1 MCKWQIIAN
10 TLSLSHS
17 LISSLIH
24 SLIPSP
30 PHSFTPSPMQL
41 PQHLQETVGTLL
53 AESQWT
59 CTGKRETRVVCPP
72 HSCSWLTLHM
82 LTSSRIVHQWQ
93 RAGWRGHCSY
103 PSTHTASSSS
113 SSSSPPKAHQTG
125 ERRAMS
131 HTLLHCVISL
141 LVYTLE
147 YCALVHSSPLTR
159 ACMEVHSS

>member
-59 CTGKRETRVVCPP
+59 CTGKREKRVVYPP
-72 HSCSWLTLHM
+72 HSYSWLTLTCSPH
-82 LTSSRIVHQWQ
+82 LVSFINGKELDGEGTAATPQHILPPPLHLLLLLQ
-93 RAGWRGHCSY
+93 RLIRLGRGGPCHTHCY
-103 PSTHTASSSS
+103 TVL
-113 SSSSPPKAHQTG
+113 
-125 ERRAMS
+125 S
-131 HTLLHCVISL
+131 HFL
-141 LVYTLE
+141 YT
-147 YCALVHSSPLTR
+147 R
-159 ACMEVHSS
+159 